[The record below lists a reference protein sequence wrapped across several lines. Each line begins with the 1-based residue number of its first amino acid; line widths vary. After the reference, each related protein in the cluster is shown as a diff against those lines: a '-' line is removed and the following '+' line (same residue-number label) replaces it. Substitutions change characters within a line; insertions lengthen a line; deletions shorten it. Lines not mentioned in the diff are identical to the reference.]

1 MALSEKKKASNAK
14 WDADNLKRLSLA
26 MLTKDFEAMEK
37 HIQKLKDNATGE
49 GKKETRNGFINR
61 AIQETIIHDNDKMNR
76 KEK

>member
-37 HIQKLKDNATGE
+37 HIQELKDDALNDGR
-49 GKKETRNGFINR
+49 KETRNAFINR
-61 AIQETIIHDNDKMNR
+61 AIKETINHDKEKMNR
-76 KEK
+76 NGQ